1 MALRDHIEALRDADQ
16 VSAAA
21 IAGLSGLAM
30 GEVDE
35 AAEAWAQAPPPRRR
49 HVVERMVEMAEA
61 NVDLEFDAFLCHAM
75 ADSDPAVRERAAA
88 GLWET
93 TDRRVALRLLDA
105 LRDDPSA
112 AVRAAAARSL
122 GHFALLAETGKLLE
136 RDREAVYEALAAR
149 LREDAEPGE
158 VRRRAL
164 EALGVFDTP
173 EVEEWIARAYH
184 SGDAPLRQSALF
196 AMGRSCNARWLP
208 SIFEEMESD
217 DPAMRYEAANAAR
230 EQGDPAAAPR
240 LVHLLSDYDA
250 QVRMAAVQAL
260 GGVGGPS
267 ALRALREAAESDD
280 AALREAAQEAIA
292 AANASDDPFSVDGAR

>member
-1 MALRDHIEALRDADQ
+1 MALRDHVEALRDAGQ
-16 VSAAA
+16 VSAVT

-30 GEVDE
+30 GEVSE
-35 AAEAWAQAPPPRRR
+35 AAEAWAEAPPERRR
-49 HVVERMVEMAEA
+49 DVVERMVEMAEA
-61 NVDLEFDAFLCHAM
+61 NVDLEFDAFLCLAL

-93 TDRRVALRLLDA
+93 DDRRVALRLLDA

-112 AVRAAAARSL
+112 PVRAAAARSL

-136 RDREAVYEALAAR
+136 RDREAIYEALAER
-149 LREDAEPGE
+149 LREDAEPAE
-158 VRRRAL
+158 VRRRVL

-184 SGDAPLRQSALF
+184 SADPAMRQSAIF
-196 AMGRSCNARWLP
+196 AMGRSCNPRWLP

-230 EQGDPAAAPR
+230 EQGDPAAAPS
-240 LVHLLSDYDA
+240 LSRMLADGDP

-260 GGVGGPS
+260 GGVGGPG
-267 ALRALREAAESDD
+267 ALRALREAAESDNP
-280 AALREAAQEAIA
+280 ALREAAQEAIA
-292 AANASDDPFSVDGAR
+292 AANASDDPFSLDSPR